1 MRKALGWLMLAIG
14 VSGIIL
20 SIVGVIIGRQLID
33 AIGASIRGNLTTTVD
48 SLDTVRET
56 LVLTRSTVAQLETGL
71 ETAEES
77 ASNVSTAISE
87 SRPLLTESSRIVTG
101 DVPESIETFQESLPA
116 LIEVSA
122 AMDNTLRTLSAF
134 RIDRSILGIPLN
146 FDLGVDYDPEVPF
159 DQSVR
164 ELGES
169 LDGMPEQLRSL
180 EQYIETTDENLLT
193 MSEDLARLSDDLEN
207 INNTM
212 DEVEPLINEYITIV
226 TEVGDNAR
234 ESRLLLDR
242 QLAQAKLALTVIMIW
257 FGLLQVAPIYL
268 GWELVSGR
276 RETRLLKE
284 PEDVSDTSVETKA
297 DVVEREDAI
306 EAGSQDA

>member
-20 SIVGVIIGRQLID
+20 SIIGIISGRQLID
-33 AIGASIRGNLTTTVD
+33 AIGASMRGNLTTTVD

-77 ASNVSTAISE
+77 ASNVSTAITE
-87 SRPLLTESSRIVTG
+87 SRPLLSESSRIVTD

-122 AMDNTLRTLSAF
+122 AMDNTLRRLSAF
-134 RIDRSILGIPLN
+134 QIDRSILGIPLN

-169 LDGMPEQLRSL
+169 LEGMPEQLRSL

-193 MSEDLARLSDDLEN
+193 MSEDLARLSADLED
-207 INNTM
+207 INSTM
-212 DEVEPLINEYITIV
+212 DEVEPLINEYIAIV
-226 TEVGDNAR
+226 TEIGDNAR
-234 ESRLLLDR
+234 QSRLLLDR
-242 QLAQAKLALTVIMIW
+242 QLAQARLVLTVIMIW

-268 GWELVSGR
+268 GWELISGR
-276 RETRLLKE
+276 REARFVKTA
-284 PEDVSDTSVETKA
+284 EDVRESPVETTA
-297 DVVEREDAI
+297 DVVAREEAI

>member
-20 SIVGVIIGRQLID
+20 SIIGVTTGGQLID
-33 AIGASIRGNLTTTVD
+33 AIGASIRGNLTTTVE

-56 LVLTRSTVAQLETGL
+56 LVLTRSTVAQMESGL

-77 ASNVSTAISE
+77 ASNVSTAIAE

-101 DVPESIETFQESLPA
+101 DVPDSIETFQESMPA
-116 LIEVSA
+116 LIEVSE
-122 AMDNTLRTLSAF
+122 AMDSTLRTLSAF

-169 LDGMPEQLRSL
+169 MDGMPEQLRSL
-180 EQYIETTDENLLT
+180 EQYMETTDENLLT
-193 MSEDLARLSDDLEN
+193 MSEDLARLSADLEM
-207 INNTM
+207 INGTM
-212 DEVEPLINEYITIV
+212 DEVEPLINEYIAIV

-234 ESRLLLDR
+234 QSRLLLDR
-242 QLAQAKLALTVIMIW
+242 QLAQAKTVLTIIMIW

-268 GWELVSGR
+268 GWELISGR
-276 RETRLLKE
+276 RDPRLVKETE
-284 PEDVSDTSVETKA
+284 ETPQAPVETKA
-297 DVVEREDAI
+297 EVVEREEAI
-306 EAGSQDA
+306 EAASDDA

>member
-20 SIVGVIIGRQLID
+20 SIIGVIVGRQLID
-33 AIGASIRGNLTTTVD
+33 AIGASVHGNLTTTVN

-77 ASNVSTAISE
+77 ASNISTAIAE

-101 DVPESIETFQESLPA
+101 DVPESIETFQDSLPA
-116 LIEVSA
+116 LIEVSS
-122 AMDNTLRTLSAF
+122 AMDSTLRTLSAF
-134 RIDRSILGIPLN
+134 RVNRSILGIPLN

-159 DQSVR
+159 DESVR
-164 ELGES
+164 ELGET
-169 LDGMPEQLRSL
+169 LEGMPEQLRSL
-180 EQYIETTDENLLT
+180 EQYIETTDGNLLT
-193 MSEDLARLSDDLEN
+193 MSEDLARLSADLEN
-207 INNTM
+207 INSTM

-226 TEVGDNAR
+226 TEIGDNAR

-242 QLAQAKLALTVIMIW
+242 QLAQARLGLTIVMIW

-268 GWELVSGR
+268 GWELISGR
-276 RETRLLKE
+276 REATIVTE
-284 PEDVSDTSVETKA
+284 PGAVPEGPTETKA
-297 DVVEREDAI
+297 DVVAREEAI
-306 EAGSQDA
+306 EAGSEDE

>member
-20 SIVGVIIGRQLID
+20 SIVGVITGRQLVD

-56 LVLTRSTVAQLETGL
+56 LVLTRSTVAQLEIGL

-134 RIDRSILGIPLN
+134 SIDRRILGIPLN
-146 FDLGVDYDPEVPF
+146 FDLGVNYDPEVPF

-180 EQYIETTDENLLT
+180 EQYIETTDENLSI
-193 MSEDLARLSDDLEN
+193 MSEDLARLSADLEN
-207 INNTM
+207 INSTM

-226 TEVGDNAR
+226 TEVADNAR

-242 QLAQAKLALTVIMIW
+242 QLAQAKLVVTIIMIW
-257 FGLLQVAPIYL
+257 FGLLQVAPLYL
-268 GWELVSGR
+268 GWELVSGH
-276 RETRLLKE
+276 RETRLLKK
-284 PEDVSDTSVETKA
+284 PDVVSDTPVETEA
-297 DVVEREDAI
+297 EVVDREDAI

>member
-20 SIVGVIIGRQLID
+20 SIVGVITGRQLID
-33 AIGASIRGNLTTTVD
+33 AIGASIGGNLTTTVD

-146 FDLGVDYDPEVPF
+146 FDLGVDYDPDVPF

-193 MSEDLARLSDDLEN
+193 MSEDLARLSADLEN
-207 INNTM
+207 INSTM

-226 TEVGDNAR
+226 TEVADNAR

-242 QLAQAKLALTVIMIW
+242 QLAQAKLVVTIIMIW

-276 RETRLLKE
+276 RETRLLNE
-284 PEDVSDTSVETKA
+284 PEDVSDTPVETKA
-297 DVVEREDAI
+297 DVVDREDAI

>member
-284 PEDVSDTSVETKA
+284 PEDVSDTPVETKA

>member
-1 MRKALGWLMLAIG
+1 MLAIG

-20 SIVGVIIGRQLID
+20 SIVGVITGRQLVD

-56 LVLTRSTVAQLETGL
+56 LVLTRSTVAQLEIGL

-134 RIDRSILGIPLN
+134 SIDRRILGIPLN
-146 FDLGVDYDPEVPF
+146 FDLGVNYDPEVPF

-180 EQYIETTDENLLT
+180 EQYIETTDENLSI
-193 MSEDLARLSDDLEN
+193 MSEDLARLSADLEN
-207 INNTM
+207 INSTM

-226 TEVGDNAR
+226 TEVADNAR

-242 QLAQAKLALTVIMIW
+242 QLAQAKLVVTIIMIW
-257 FGLLQVAPIYL
+257 FGLLQVAPLYL
-268 GWELVSGR
+268 GWELVSGH
-276 RETRLLKE
+276 RETRLLKK
-284 PEDVSDTSVETKA
+284 PDVVSDTPVETEA
-297 DVVEREDAI
+297 EVVDREDAI

>member
-1 MRKALGWLMLAIG
+1 MLAIG

-20 SIVGVIIGRQLID
+20 SIVGVITGRQLVD

-122 AMDNTLRTLSAF
+122 AMDSTLRRLSAF
-134 RIDRSILGIPLN
+134 SIDRSILGIPLN
-146 FDLGVDYDPEVPF
+146 FDLGVNYDPEVPF

-169 LDGMPEQLRSL
+169 LEGMPEQLRSL
-180 EQYIETTDENLLT
+180 EEYIDTTDENLVT
-193 MSEDLARLSDDLEN
+193 MSEDLARLSADLET
-207 INNTM
+207 INSTM
-212 DEVEPLINEYITIV
+212 DEVEPLVNEYITIV
-226 TEVGDNAR
+226 TEVADNAR

-242 QLAQAKLALTVIMIW
+242 QLAQAKLVVTVIMIW

-268 GWELVSGR
+268 GWELVSGH
-276 RETRLLKE
+276 RETRLLTE
-284 PEDVSDTSVETKA
+284 PEDVSDTPVETKA
-297 DVVEREDAI
+297 EVVDREDAI